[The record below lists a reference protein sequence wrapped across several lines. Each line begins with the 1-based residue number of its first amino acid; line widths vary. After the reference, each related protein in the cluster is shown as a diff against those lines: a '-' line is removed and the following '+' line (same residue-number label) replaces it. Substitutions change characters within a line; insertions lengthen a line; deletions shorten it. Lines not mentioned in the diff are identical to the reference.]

1 MTGVCVL
8 VTNKSAAKNRIPS
21 AKFVYCSVSK
31 VCFLN
36 RPRIAS
42 IRAPAAR
49 RRSAPRSAPIGS
61 DSAFSNGR
69 QPICD
74 KSAILSQV
82 THQVRHRTL
91 RVKKHCG
98 PDHPAGARDH
108 TTNFFYSKG
117 VDDAPEREIWLNSG
131 IASLS
136 RAIVAGRI
144 NQPAP
149 ESMRFAVD
157 SPSNI
162 FPNL

>member
-1 MTGVCVL
+1 MCG
-8 VTNKSAAKNRIPS
+8 NEQGGGKRFPKPH
-21 AKFVYCSVSK
+21 
-31 VCFLN
+31 
-36 RPRIAS
+36 
-42 IRAPAAR
+42 
-49 RRSAPRSAPIGS
+49 G
-61 DSAFSNGR
+61 FSNGR

>member
-1 MTGVCVL
+1 MPENRQNVIICV
-8 VTNKSAAKNRIPS
+8 VMNKGAER
-21 AKFVYCSVSK
+21 
-31 VCFLN
+31 
-36 RPRIAS
+36 
-42 IRAPAAR
+42 
-49 RRSAPRSAPIGS
+49 GS
-61 DSAFSNGR
+61 RNPTVFSNGR

-91 RVKKHCG
+91 RVKKRCG

-108 TTNFFYSKG
+108 TTNCFYSKG
-117 VDDAPEREIWLNSG
+117 VDDD
-131 IASLS
+131 S

-157 SPSNI
+157 SVEKG
-162 FPNL
+162 